1 MTLRKMAVKEDLMG
15 SRVKMIAVLYKTFL
29 QTDQIIK
36 VFAGESKKL
45 GRIFFTVI
53 FAMDP
58 SFDTGQKKA
67 QKPKRAQKTKYG
79 PTDVM
84 LPPWTSN
91 WPESND

>member
-53 FAMDP
+53 FAMAP
-58 SFDTGQKKA
+58 SFDTGQKRA
-67 QKPKRAQKTKYG
+67 QKPKRAQKT
-79 PTDVM
+79 
-84 LPPWTSN
+84 
-91 WPESND
+91 